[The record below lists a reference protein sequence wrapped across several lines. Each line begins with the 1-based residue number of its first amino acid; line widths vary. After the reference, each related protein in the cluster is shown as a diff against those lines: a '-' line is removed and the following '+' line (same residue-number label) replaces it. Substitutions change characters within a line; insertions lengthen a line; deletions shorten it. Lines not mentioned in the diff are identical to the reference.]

1 MATVYSSVYYDCLQ
15 EFRSAITAGITQTD
29 FNVGRLREKARK
41 KGLPVLPSARSPR
54 PDSVAPRD
62 KSIATFVSTCIEG
75 VKEDEKL
82 FYSFLAVLD
91 EVGLEHLV
99 RRVRRRLEQ
108 GGNQKRP
115 QSVKKH
121 GTVPPLSDSTA
132 TSQSLPPL
140 PRRKTSPSQ
149 QSHSRNEGAPTD
161 FDQQSSRSE
170 TRLCPITFSG
180 NREGKAPS
188 PVCSEGSSPLP
199 VEQTQEDD
207 TEDLVMSKMDSGPLL
222 RPNRLSTES
231 MKSLAYDKEQA
242 EAKSTMLQQTNQELI
257 KDKETLQKTLRE
269 KETEINRLKTANQRM
284 SKKIQ
289 NLKEQMSNYS
299 QNKKELEELR
309 KTTAELQRELEERD
323 KKIEELKKEFT
334 DLENKVTRQH
344 EQEVENLKAKA
355 EANEDK
361 LSIQL
366 LKMDLETRKTIDEYK
381 DRERAL
387 ERERDVLKDEL
398 RDLHKSIMEEKFRIL
413 QQEKDEA
420 DRKCQAAEQQL
431 KETKKLNDT

>member
-1 MATVYSSVYYDCLQ
+1 
-15 EFRSAITAGITQTD
+15 
-29 FNVGRLREKARK
+29 
-41 KGLPVLPSARSPR
+41 
-54 PDSVAPRD
+54 
-62 KSIATFVSTCIEG
+62 
-75 VKEDEKL
+75 
-82 FYSFLAVLD
+82 
-91 EVGLEHLV
+91 
-99 RRVRRRLEQ
+99 
-108 GGNQKRP
+108 
-115 QSVKKH
+115 
-121 GTVPPLSDSTA
+121 
-132 TSQSLPPL
+132 
-140 PRRKTSPSQ
+140 
-149 QSHSRNEGAPTD
+149 
-161 FDQQSSRSE
+161 
-170 TRLCPITFSG
+170 
-180 NREGKAPS
+180 
-188 PVCSEGSSPLP
+188 
-199 VEQTQEDD
+199 
-207 TEDLVMSKMDSGPLL
+207 
-222 RPNRLSTES
+222 
-231 MKSLAYDKEQA
+231 
-242 EAKSTMLQQTNQELI
+242 
-257 KDKETLQKTLRE
+257 
-269 KETEINRLKTANQRM
+269 M

-366 LKMDLETRKTIDEYK
+366 LKMDLETRETIDEYK

-413 QQEKDEA
+413 QQEKEEA
-420 DRKCQAAEQQL
+420 ERKCQAAEQQL